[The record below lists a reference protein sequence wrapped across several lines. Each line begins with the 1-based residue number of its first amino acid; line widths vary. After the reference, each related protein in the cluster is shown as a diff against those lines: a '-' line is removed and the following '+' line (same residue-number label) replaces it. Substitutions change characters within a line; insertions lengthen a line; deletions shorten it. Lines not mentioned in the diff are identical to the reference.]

1 MPDDNEQVSDVL
13 STIDDNAKLANKIH
27 PSRSGGVFINPKQI
41 RLEER
46 VQYLRAALDF
56 VHDVDKIAIMEQTL
70 IEHGLMPIVEKRLNF
85 QFVRDTTFQK
95 EKAAKEKYFHLWQ
108 KELSARQELEDR
120 LAIKLGIK
128 QLPGDEKW

>member
-1 MPDDNEQVSDVL
+1 MPDNNEVERDVL
-13 STIDDNAKLANKIH
+13 WTINDQKKLANKIH
-27 PSRSGGVFINPKQI
+27 PSRSGGVFIKPKQI

-46 VQYLRAALDF
+46 VQYLRDALDF

-70 IEHGLMPIVEKRLNF
+70 IEHGLMPLVEKRLKI

-95 EKAAKEKYFHLWQ
+95 EKAAKENYYQLWQ
-108 KELSARQELEDR
+108 KELLARQELEDR